1 MPAIATPTEALKA
14 ELATQRQQGP
24 DPVTPAPLEQI
35 AQGAMG
41 QRFTFAGAPDD
52 GGRRSPASEGGA
64 QARANE
70 PTRPTLDLP
79 RVQTDVE
86 RPERGTE
93 RRNLQRLVQ
102 GLGALGA
109 VAGAVGD
116 STLMTAVGAGLAQG
130 AGQAQTR
137 SEQRYQQRL
146 SSYEQFV
153 RGARKANRQRRRA
166 EAEAEYEAALADY
179 KLDRQASQAEQQFE
193 RKKELE
199 EMRAE
204 LDQPSETEKA
214 VQRAKEDY
222 YEAGATKRRAAAEA
236 EEAQAG
242 YYDRRPTTGGEG
254 DLPSTPKDVERELA
268 TVKSQIQA
276 LRSRYQQV
284 PTGRYGQPDQVRQR
298 QVGQQIDNLIKRRE
312 ALKAR
317 QARLQNGQSGGQQI
331 PEEDLTENRETF
343 MNQPAP
349 VQGATAPGREGAGAN
364 ANGNRPTAPA
374 DTPASQQ
381 DTRQRPTDVSDQV
394 SGRMRRRVLQNIPED
409 DTTTYKGERYSTRQV
424 ALNAI
429 PLVQSDTTTYTPEK
443 FRQRFGFNPFQ

>member
-1 MPAIATPTEALKA
+1 MPAIGTPTEALKA
-14 ELATQRQQGP
+14 ELATQRRQGP

-35 AQGAMG
+35 AQGGMG
-41 QRFTFAGAPDD
+41 QRFTFAGVPGDS
-52 GGRRSPASEGGA
+52 GSRSPASEGGA
-64 QARANE
+64 QE

-86 RPERGTE
+86 RPERNNE

-109 VAGAVGD
+109 VAGAAGD

-130 AGQAQTR
+130 AGQAQKR
-137 SEQRYQQRL
+137 AEQRYQQRL
-146 SSYEQFV
+146 SSYEKFV

-166 EAEAEYEAALADY
+166 EAEAQYKAALADY
-179 KLDRQASQAEQQFE
+179 KLDRQRQQAGRQFE

-199 EMRAE
+199 KMRAE

-214 VQRAKEDY
+214 VQRAKKDY

-236 EEAQAG
+236 EEAQAE

-254 DLPSTPKDVERELA
+254 DLPSTPEDVERELA
-268 TVKSQIQA
+268 TVNRQIQA
-276 LRSRYQQV
+276 LQSRYQQV
-284 PTGRYGQPDQVRQR
+284 PTNVMGDPDQVRQR
-298 QVGQQIDNLIKRRE
+298 QIGGQIDDLIKRRE

-317 QARLQNGQSGGQQI
+317 QARLQNQQSGGQSGGQQI
-331 PEEDLTENRETF
+331 QEEDLTENRETF
-343 MNQPAP
+343 VGQPAP
-349 VQGATAPGREGAGAN
+349 VQGATAPGREGAGA
-364 ANGNRPTAPA
+364 NRPTAPA

-394 SGRMRRRVLQNIPED
+394 SSRMRRRVMQNVPEGD
-409 DTTTYKGERYSTRQV
+409 SMTVDGKRHSTRQL

-429 PLVQSDTTTYTPEK
+429 PLVQSDTTSYTPER